1 VLEAVRPASARPETE
16 EPSVAR
22 RFLLSVDGLATA
34 QVLDPAS
41 TGLEHESRAAER
53 CEDEQDTEGLR
64 PEDILHDKPT

>member
-1 VLEAVRPASARPETE
+1 VEADPAATTRAETE
-16 EPSVAR
+16 EPPVAR
-22 RFLLSVDGLATA
+22 RFPFSVDGLATA